1 MITLTIV
8 RHGESTDNLKAV
20 WAGWADAP
28 LSVHGE
34 RSSLEYLDLSDLIAD
49 DLLDVTVSCTGM
61 NQAKALGASLKDTN
75 FDAIFASDLL
85 RANWTAQQI
94 HQNQHDPKPPFVTSP
109 LLREQ
114 HFGDAERKAFG
125 EKGGWARGPGRTFR
139 FPNGESLNDV
149 RARANEAIKQFI
161 EPILQ
166 ECHGSPPT
174 SRHVVVVA
182 HGIFNAEFLG
192 ALLARR
198 KDHRPLEWG
207 YKGMTNTGWT
217 KAEIGYTD
225 EFSRTTTP
233 SLITNPSG
241 PTSPS
246 SSPPPT
252 SSNPSDETTEAEK
265 DLPSLEVRILCT
277 DVTKHLEGVHR
288 QKGGIGSTGFD
299 EKQGDIR
306 KFFGGGGG
314 GGSA

>member
-28 LSVHGE
+28 LSVHG
-34 RSSLEYLDLSDLIAD
+34 
-49 DLLDVTVSCTGM
+49 M
-61 NQAKALGASLKDTN
+61 NQAKALGASLKDTK

-94 HQNQHDPKPPFVTSP
+94 HQNQSDPKPPFVTSP

-114 HFGDAERKAFG
+114 HFGDAERKPFG
-125 EKGGWARGPGRTFR
+125 EKGGWARGPGRTFK
-139 FPNGESLNDV
+139 FPSGESLNDV

-166 ECHGSPPT
+166 ECHGSPP
-174 SRHVVVVA
+174 SSKHVVVVA
-182 HGIFNAEFLG
+182 HGIFNSEFLG

-207 YKGMTNTGWT
+207 YKEWLVQQTGWT

-233 SLITNPSG
+233 SLTTNPSG

-246 SSPPPT
+246 SSPPPS
-252 SSNPSDETTEAEK
+252 SSNPSDEVTEQEK
-265 DLPSLEVRILCT
+265 VLPSLEVRILCT

-288 QKGGIGSTGFD
+288 QKGGIGSAGFD

-314 GGSA
+314 A